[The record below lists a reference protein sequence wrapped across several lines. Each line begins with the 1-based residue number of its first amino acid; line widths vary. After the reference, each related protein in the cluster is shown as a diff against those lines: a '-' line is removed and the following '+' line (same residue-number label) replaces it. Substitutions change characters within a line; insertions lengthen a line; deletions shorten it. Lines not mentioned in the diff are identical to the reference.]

1 MTENILKNR
10 TLTLIKP
17 ECVASK
23 HIGNIIQR
31 IEQAGFTILGIRML
45 KLTRK
50 EAEEFYLVHKN
61 KPFYTGL
68 VEYMSGGKIVAM
80 VLEKENCVQDFRQFI
95 GATNPAEAAKGTIR
109 RNFGT
114 NIQNNCVHASDS
126 NENAQKEIS
135 FFFSN
140 RDILMNIE

>member
-17 ECVASK
+17 ECVAGK

-61 KPFYTGL
+61 KPFYRGL

-95 GATNPAEAAKGTIR
+95 GATNPAEAAEGTIR
-109 RNFGT
+109 RDFGT
-114 NIQNNCVHASDS
+114 DIQNNCVHASDS

-140 RDILMNIE
+140 RDILMNVE

>member
-95 GATNPAEAAKGTIR
+95 GATNPTEAAEGTIR
-109 RNFGT
+109 RDFGT

>member
-68 VEYMSGGKIVAM
+68 VEYISGGKIVAM

-95 GATNPAEAAKGTIR
+95 GATNPTEAAEGTIR
-109 RNFGT
+109 RDFGT

>member
-1 MTENILKNR
+1 MKNR

-68 VEYMSGGKIVAM
+68 VEYISGGKIVAM

-95 GATNPAEAAKGTIR
+95 GATNPTEAAEGTIR
-109 RNFGT
+109 RDFGT

>member
-109 RNFGT
+109 RDFGT

>member
-1 MTENILKNR
+1 LQDR

-17 ECVASK
+17 ECVNRK

-31 IEQAGFTILGIRML
+31 IEQAGFTILGMRML

-61 KPFYTGL
+61 RPFYTEL
-68 VEYMSGGKIVAM
+68 VEYMSSGKIVAM
-80 VLEKENCVQDFRQFI
+80 VLKKENCIQTFRQFI
-95 GATNPAEAAKGTIR
+95 GATDPAEAEEGTIR
-109 RNFGT
+109 RDFGT
-114 NIQNNCVHASDS
+114 DIQNNCVHASDS

-140 RDILMNIE
+140 RDILSNDE

>member
-1 MTENILKNR
+1 MKER

-23 HIGNIIQR
+23 HIGDIIMR
-31 IEQAGFTILGIRML
+31 IEQAGFTLLGIRML
-45 KLTRK
+45 RLTRK

-61 KPFYTGL
+61 RSFYTGL
-68 VEYMSGGKIVAM
+68 VEYMSSGKIVAM

-95 GATNPAEAAKGTIR
+95 GATNPAEAEEGTIR
-109 RNFGT
+109 RDFGT
-114 NIQNNCVHASDS
+114 NVQNNCVHASDS
-126 NENAQKEIS
+126 LENAEKEIS

-140 RDILMNIE
+140 RDILMNVE